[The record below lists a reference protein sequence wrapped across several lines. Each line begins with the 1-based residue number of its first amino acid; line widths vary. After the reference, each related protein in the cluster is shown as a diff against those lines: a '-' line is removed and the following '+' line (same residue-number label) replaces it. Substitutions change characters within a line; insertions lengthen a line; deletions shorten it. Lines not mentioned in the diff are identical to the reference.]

1 MKTPSLFF
9 ERAEEAGD
17 DLFLFYVF
25 IDFKQLWTLQGI
37 SMFPI
42 VLCLLMDLK
51 ENGKGGFSWGCLKSV
66 LTAVVDLVK

>member
-9 ERAEEAGD
+9 GRVEEAGG

-25 IDFKQLWTLQGI
+25 IHFKQLWTLQGI
-37 SMFPI
+37 SVFPI

-51 ENGKGGFSWGCLKSV
+51 ENGKGGFSW
-66 LTAVVDLVK
+66 DLGGV